1 MRRCRCWFSWAEK
14 EMSFS
19 AWNGRWSNSLA
30 LFSIE
35 ILQVFPC
42 FFSYIFFICQYMS
55 YIYIYI
61 CFFSYFNILIL
72 HLRKDRDIMLRLAL
86 DKAARS
92 WDPDLM
98 HSALSAAC
106 LGDPCERSS
115 DIQSCARLIKEKL
128 YDLQVVGWW
137 FPAPTG
143 ISKMSGFWNQITW
156 TLGMSCFFLH
166 NSWVFLQRE
175 PPTNKKRGR

>member
-1 MRRCRCWFSWAEK
+1 
-14 EMSFS
+14 
-19 AWNGRWSNSLA
+19 
-30 LFSIE
+30 
-35 ILQVFPC
+35 
-42 FFSYIFFICQYMS
+42 
-55 YIYIYI
+55 
-61 CFFSYFNILIL
+61 
-72 HLRKDRDIMLRLAL
+72 MLRLAL

-137 FPAPTG
+137 G
-143 ISKMSGFWNQITW
+143 SKLQLEFQKCLDFGEKIT
-156 TLGMSCFFLH
+156 
-166 NSWVFLQRE
+166 
-175 PPTNKKRGR
+175 

>member
-1 MRRCRCWFSWAEK
+1 
-14 EMSFS
+14 
-19 AWNGRWSNSLA
+19 
-30 LFSIE
+30 
-35 ILQVFPC
+35 
-42 FFSYIFFICQYMS
+42 
-55 YIYIYI
+55 
-61 CFFSYFNILIL
+61 
-72 HLRKDRDIMLRLAL
+72 MLRLAL

-143 ISKMSGFWNQITW
+143 ISKMSGFWNQIT
-156 TLGMSCFFLH
+156 
-166 NSWVFLQRE
+166 
-175 PPTNKKRGR
+175 

>member
-1 MRRCRCWFSWAEK
+1 MEDGQT
-14 EMSFS
+14 
-19 AWNGRWSNSLA
+19 AW
-30 LFSIE
+30 
-35 ILQVFPC
+35 PC
-42 FFSYIFFICQYMS
+42 FRLKYCKCVHVSFHTFSLYV
-55 YIYIYI
+55 IY
-61 CFFSYFNILIL
+61 FHILIL

-98 HSALSAAC
+98 HSALFAAC

-137 FPAPTG
+137 
-143 ISKMSGFWNQITW
+143 SQSSNWN
-156 TLGMSCFFLH
+156 F
-166 NSWVFLQRE
+166 
-175 PPTNKKRGR
+175 KKCPDFEKKSLEHLE